1 MFDKLL
7 KINKQINEEYKHQPK
22 RTIALLGNPNVGKSS
37 VFNHLTGMHQHTGN
51 WAGKTVAV
59 AKGEYVYENER
70 YEMIDLPGTY
80 SLIAHSKEEEVTRDY
95 ICFAEYDALVIV
107 CDATCLKRHLHLVLQ
122 AMEVTSNIV
131 VVLNFMDEVK
141 KQNIDI
147 DVQGFCEDLKLPI
160 VSMSA
165 RNHQGFDELK
175 KSIYQI
181 VQYSSNENK
190 SQIVYPKQLQEAL
203 NKLENQ
209 IRVKKRLKRYYALQ
223 LLDPC
228 IDDTKFYERIENKEE
243 VIHYVNHLKEELI
256 QDGIYEYFGDEISLA
271 IQKRAD
277 HLCEQYIHYDDNYQS
292 KKQKLDVIVTH
303 RIWGPIWMLILLGI
317 IFWITISFANI
328 PSSMLSSMFTQLQIW
343 LHQVCDAYHVS
354 DVLEGLFVEGIVKT
368 CGWVVAVMLPPM
380 AIFFPLFTLLED
392 FGYLPRIAFNMD
404 GMFQKA
410 NTCGKQALTMMMG
423 FGCNAVGVSGARII
437 DSPREQLIA
446 ILTNAL
452 IPCNGRFP
460 TLISIIT
467 LFFTGMMIAPW
478 NHVVAAIILLGCIIF
493 SVLLSLF
500 VSYGLSKT
508 ILKGVPSSFT
518 LELPPYRRPQV
529 FKVIIRSIF
538 DRTIFVLA
546 RAVCVAIPAGI
557 ILWFMANIRFQDV
570 SILTHAATFLDSFGK
585 LLGLDGMII
594 LAFILGFPANE
605 IVVPIMLMGYMSS
618 GSMVEITNMQA
629 LYDVFVGNGWTWQT
643 AICMLIFM
651 LIHFPCATTVWTIK
665 KETNEWKWAII
676 SFVLPTCIGILLC
689 MMTNLFLHCFI

>member
-1 MFDKLL
+1 MFDKIIKL
-7 KINKQINEEYKHQPK
+7 NKQLNEEYRCQLKK
-22 RTIALLGNPNVGKSS
+22 TIALLGNPNVGKSS
-37 VFNHLTGMHQHTGN
+37 IFNYLTGMHQHTGN

-59 AKGEYVYENER
+59 AKGEYEYDGIR
-70 YEMIDLPGTY
+70 YELIDLPGTY
-80 SLIAHSKEEEVTRDY
+80 SLIAHSKEEEVTRDF
-95 ICFAEYDALVIV
+95 ICFEEYDALVII
-107 CDATCLKRHLHLVLQ
+107 CDATCLKRHLHLVIQ

-131 VVLNFMDEVK
+131 VVFNFMDEVK

-147 DVQGFCEDLKLPI
+147 DIQGFQKDIQLPI
-160 VSMSA
+160 VGMSA
-165 RNHQGFDELK
+165 RNHKGFDELK

-181 VQYSSNENK
+181 THDSKKGNQF
-190 SQIVYPKQLQEAL
+190 QITYPKQIEEVL
-203 NKLENQ
+203 NKLENC
-209 IRVKKRLKRYYALQ
+209 ICIEKRLKRYYALQ

-228 IDDTKFYERIENKEE
+228 VNDSKFYERIDNKEE
-243 VIHYVNHLKEELI
+243 VIDCVKSLKKELR
-256 QDGIYEYFGDEISLA
+256 QNEIYEYFGDEISLA
-271 IQKRAD
+271 IQKRSD
-277 HLCEQYIHYDDNYQS
+277 YLYEQYIHNNDHNQT
-292 KKQKLDVIVTH
+292 KIQKLDGIVTH
-303 RIWGPIWMLILLGI
+303 RIWGPICMLGLLGI
-317 IFWITISFANI
+317 IFWITICFANI
-328 PSSMLSSMFTQLQIW
+328 PSSMLSSMFTHLQIW

-354 DVLEGLFVEGIVKT
+354 DTLEGVLIDGIVKT

-467 LFFTGMMIAPW
+467 LFFTGVMIAPW
-478 NHVVAAIILLGCIIF
+478 NYMIAAIILLGCIIF
-493 SVLLSLF
+493 SVVLTLF
-500 VSYGLSKT
+500 ISYGLSKT

-518 LELPPYRRPQV
+518 LELPPYRKPQIC
-529 FKVIIRSIF
+529 KVIIRSIF

-546 RAVCVAIPAGI
+546 RAICIAIPAGI
-557 ILWFMANIRFQDV
+557 ILWIMANVKFQNV
-570 SILTHAATFLDSFGK
+570 SILMHTAIFLDPFGK

-605 IVVPIMLMGYMSS
+605 IVVPILLMGYMSS
-618 GSMVEITNMQA
+618 GSMVEITNIQA
-629 LYDVFVGNGWTWQT
+629 LYEVLVENHWTWQT
-643 AICMLIFM
+643 AICMIIFM
-651 LIHFPCATTVWTIK
+651 LVHYPCATTVLTIK
-665 KETNEWKWAII
+665 KETNDWKWAMLSIL
-676 SFVLPTCIGILLC
+676 LPTCIGILLC
-689 MMTNLFLHCFI
+689 MGTNVFLQCFI